1 MADSILPEMDAADPL
16 EAMVNALNDS
26 LSQET
31 NSGVPDVLGGGVLPQ
46 SDLISSLAA
55 ELSQSAGQG
64 TSVLTSLLGT
74 SALPAHSPAT
84 AIQTSANS
92 SLTTAPS
99 AFQGPAMSQSQP
111 AGVQVPATS
120 QVSTSS
126 QTTVP
131 LHQSVTATA
140 SSHVTSA
147 QSSSQTAVSSPQLS
161 PATSSANPLLPQHMP
176 IQVMK
181 INGRDQPAMLMTIS
195 QAQIWRRQQLERA
208 VEISRGGNSALAAQM
223 EQQQKHMQGLLA
235 SAKPDTVF
243 AIPMAA
249 ALAGAQQQPAVS
261 STGSSTAASSVTTTM
276 TSVNAERP
284 PVISTP
290 ASSAAALPPS
300 SNIFTPA
307 GSTGVSASAG
317 SVSNIGISSAVL
329 APQSTAAAATA
340 GTLTVST
347 SPLLSSSL
355 PDNLA
360 LPSHTA
366 VAAAAQA
373 TAAAAAVAPQAS
385 MGRKLSIDSLSEPA
399 RKKKK
404 KAAID
409 ALPKPLSPYQCFFRE
424 IQSEVRRQN
433 PKASFAELS
442 MMVNS
447 MWESMPESSQ
457 EVYNAQ
463 ARQSTNEYEQAV
475 KAIQGTSPTNTNGA
489 STAGFYAIA
498 EPETTP
504 GGKPRGRNR
513 KIAPNK
519 CLNEECMSLPQ
530 AAGHRGNLYCSDKCS
545 VTHCQIAFKNW
556 VTERRKVP

>member
-195 QAQIWRRQQLERA
+195 
-208 VEISRGGNSALAAQM
+208 
-223 EQQQKHMQGLLA
+223 LA